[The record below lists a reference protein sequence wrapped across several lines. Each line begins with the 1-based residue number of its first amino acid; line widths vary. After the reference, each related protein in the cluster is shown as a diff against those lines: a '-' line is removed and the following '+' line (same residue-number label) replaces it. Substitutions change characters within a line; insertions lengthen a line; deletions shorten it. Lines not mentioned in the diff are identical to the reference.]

1 MSLEIRSP
9 QGFTVAPE
17 DLQWSFTRSS
27 GPGGQHANT
36 SDTAVTVRLELTN
49 VRGPQYLI
57 ARICERSNTP
67 SISISVSSS
76 RSQYHNRREALQRL
90 QQELELLSQPRPVR
104 QRTRLSRA
112 VRQRRSQAK
121 QQSSRRKDERRNRFD
136 D

>member
-1 MSLEIRSP
+1 MTFEIRSP
-9 QGFTVAPE
+9 QGLTVAPE
-17 DLQWSFTRSS
+17 DLQWFFTRSS

-57 ARICERSNTP
+57 ARILERSDTP

-76 RSQYHNRREALQRL
+76 RSQYHNREEALQRL

-104 QRTRLSRA
+104 HRTRPSRA

-121 QQSSRRKDERRNRFD
+121 QQNSRRKDERRNRFD